1 MDYTKPLSSY
11 KAKPLKQYD
20 KEIKPSFA
28 PCLPSKACV
37 KTRTWA
43 KTIMLERNAFVMQA
57 NKIRNA
63 RVTMHESLNKDKGLQ
78 EITLTRRGRINGKLT
93 LFNGKIIAKETF

>member
-1 MDYTKPLSSY
+1 MDYTKSLSSY

-20 KEIKPSFA
+20 KEIKPSFEV
-28 PCLPSKACV
+28 CLPSQACFKA
-37 KTRTWA
+37 RTWS
-43 KTIMLERNAFVMQA
+43 KTIMLERNVFIMQA

-63 RVTMHESLNKDKGLQ
+63 RVTMHESLNKNKGLQ
-78 EITLTRRGRINGKLT
+78 EIILTRRGRINGKLT